1 MRLRRRR
8 TPVAEDRA
16 AEPKKTRRWRTP
28 ADESRAA
35 EPKKARRRRTPA
47 GESGATEP
55 KKTRRRK
62 RRLPRLAKDRHVE
75 AFGIAFISFG
85 FLVTALTWS
94 GMRTATNVAY
104 QLPLLASGGLV
115 AIGCY
120 IVGGLLLVGGI
131 VMTRFARLEKD
142 RRPPVETE
150 AELRLFDEKAERRE
164 SVSS

>member
-8 TPVAEDRA
+8 QPAE
-16 AEPKKTRRWRTP
+16 
-28 ADESRAA
+28 ESRAA
-35 EPKKARRRRTPA
+35 EP
-47 GESGATEP
+47 E
-55 KKTRRRK
+55 KTKRRK

-75 AFGIAFISFG
+75 AFGIAFIAFG

-131 VMTRFARLEKD
+131 VMTRFARLEKA
-142 RRPPVETE
+142 RHPSHSGTE
-150 AELRLFDEKAERRE
+150 AELRLFEEGAERRE
-164 SVSS
+164 SISS

>member
-8 TPVAEDRA
+8 TAE
-16 AEPKKTRRWRTP
+16 
-28 ADESRAA
+28 ESGEAK
-35 EPKKARRRRTPA
+35 PKKAKRR
-47 GESGATEP
+47 
-55 KKTRRRK
+55 

-75 AFGIAFISFG
+75 AFGIAFIAFG
-85 FLVTALTWS
+85 FLVTILTWS

-131 VMTRFARLEKD
+131 VMTRFARLEKA
-142 RRPPVETE
+142 RRPPIPESE
-150 AELRLFDEKAERRE
+150 AELRLFDEAAERRE
-164 SVSS
+164 SISS

>member
-1 MRLRRRR
+1 MRL
-8 TPVAEDRA
+8 
-16 AEPKKTRRWRTP
+16 
-28 ADESRAA
+28 
-35 EPKKARRRRTPA
+35 RRRRTPA
-47 GESGATEP
+47 GESDATEA

-75 AFGIAFISFG
+75 AFGIAFIAFG
-85 FLVTALTWS
+85 FLVTILTWS

-131 VMTRFARLEKD
+131 VMTRFARLEKA
-142 RRPPVETE
+142 RRPPIPEAE
-150 AELRLFDEKAERRE
+150 AELRLFDEGAERRE